1 LTNRIIKNKKENFE
15 EIDSESD
22 SDGEEKK
29 AHEEMTVAEI
39 IAYEEKQAQLNEELA
54 YEK

>member
-1 LTNRIIKNKKENFE
+1 MTNRVIKNKKENFE

-29 AHEEMTVAEI
+29 AIDEMTVAEI
-39 IAYEEKQAQLNEELA
+39 IAFKEK
-54 YEK
+54 

>member
-1 LTNRIIKNKKENFE
+1 LTNRVIKNKKENFE

-29 AHEEMTVAEI
+29 ARNEMTVAEML
-39 IAYEEKQAQLNEELA
+39 AYEAKEAKMNEELA

>member
-1 LTNRIIKNKKENFE
+1 MTNRIIKNKKENFE

-29 AHEEMTVAEI
+29 AIDEMCVAEM
-39 IAYEEKQAQLNEELA
+39 IAYEEKQEKENEALA